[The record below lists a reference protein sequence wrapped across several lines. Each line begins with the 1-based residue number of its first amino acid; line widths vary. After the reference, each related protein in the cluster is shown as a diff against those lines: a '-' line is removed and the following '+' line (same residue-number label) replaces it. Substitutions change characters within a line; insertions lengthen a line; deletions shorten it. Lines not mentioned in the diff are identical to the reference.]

1 MCDTN
6 AIQEQVNTAFC
17 FRTDLLFLL
26 IYVLLFV
33 ITFQIIIAIIY
44 EWELDGGF

>member
-6 AIQEQVNTAFC
+6 AIHEQVNTVLC
-17 FRTDLLFLL
+17 FKTDLLFLL

-44 EWELDGGF
+44 DWELVGGF